1 MSDLLESNKGVKF
14 EIEGEV
20 VSLTFSTVKNYLT
33 SGNEAITDK
42 EAVMFMNLC
51 KYQKLN
57 PFLKEAYLVKFKGF
71 PAQIITSKE
80 AYMKKAEKNPNFDGF
95 QAGLIVERDGE
106 EVEIEGSFTRKKD
119 TLLGGWAKVYRKDR
133 KIPSV
138 ARVDL
143 QEYDKGQSTWIKMT
157 KTMIRK
163 VAIVQALREAFPVD
177 LGALYTEEEAEAIN
191 QANNIKNNIPKE
203 EIKENANKKTLKIEK
218 QEETIEENEEIEQP
232 EIIVEE
238 PENAQIKFMKD
249 EVFEGPGW

>member
-1 MSDLLESNKGVKF
+1 MSNLLESNKGVKF
-14 EIEGEV
+14 DIEGESI
-20 VSLTFSTVKNYLT
+20 SLTFSTVKNYLT
-33 SGNEAITDK
+33 RGNETITDK

-57 PFLKEAYLVKFKGF
+57 PFLNEAYLVKFKGSS
-71 PAQIITSKE
+71 AQIITSKE
-80 AYMKKAEKNPNFDGF
+80 AYMKKAERNPNFDGF
-95 QAGLIVERDGE
+95 QAGLIVDRDGTE
-106 EVEIEGSFTRKKD
+106 IEIEGSFIRKGD

-143 QEYDKGQSTWIKMT
+143 QEYDKKQSTWKEMK

-177 LGALYTEEEAEAIN
+177 LGALYTEEEAEAIS
-191 QANNIKNNIPKE
+191 QTNIPKE

-218 QEETIEENEEIEQP
+218 QDEKTEEKEEIEQP
-232 EIIVEE
+232 EITVEE
-238 PENAQIKFMKD
+238 PENDQIKLMKD
-249 EVFEGPGW
+249 EIFGNEGPGW